1 MVDFNDLDLGYEQV
15 VAIHNYITNTGTDIA
30 TRLNANIDKLT
41 NDWVA
46 EDATLHINNLIDVY
60 NKLVKFI
67 KSSVSAL
74 SDATEKIVQVQ
85 ETRESNGARS
95 AMVGGKVSQDV
106 DLAGD
111 KAEISTSVKY
121 TSDAAALRSDY
132 DELGHLT
139 EEFKAFSDKVNQDGE
154 ELMSNWRAGNRRE
167 ETKQELESFKTIA
180 IEGHEKMTNAYDK
193 LGTATTNIENISE
206 A

>member
-15 VAIHNYITNTGTDIA
+15 VAIHNYITNTGSEIA
-30 TRLNANIDKLT
+30 TRLNGNIDKLA

-46 EDATLHINNLIDVY
+46 EDATLHINNLIDVH

-67 KSSVSAL
+67 KSSVEAL
-74 SDATEKIVQVQ
+74 SIATEKIVEVQ

-95 AMVGGKVSQDV
+95 AMVGGKVSR
-106 DLAGD
+106 DLDIAGD

-121 TSDAAALRSDY
+121 TSDVAALRGDY
-132 DELGHLT
+132 DELGQLI
-139 EEFKAFSDKVNQDGE
+139 EEFRLFADKVNQSNE
-154 ELMSNWRAGNRRE
+154 ELMSNWIAGNRRE
-167 ETKQELESFKTIA
+167 ETKQELESFKVIA
-180 IEGHEKMTNAYDK
+180 AEAKEKMNNAYDK

-206 A
+206 G